1 MTNRAETR
9 IGLQT
14 DGSPPRTACGS
25 AAWKLPSRAALRTS
39 ASPSE
44 NQAHRP
50 RSIPAG
56 VPTKLETS
64 GERLRHPC
72 AASVAAC
79 VGLPAVVRRRQF
91 PAPSR
96 SWPAEPRAA
105 TALANRDKA
114 MHELAAHAA
123 RFRLHTN
130 PRSVGPH
137 APVTRLR

>member
-14 DGSPPRTACGS
+14 DGSPLRTACGS
-25 AAWKLPSRAALRTS
+25 AGWKLPARVALRTF

-44 NQAHRP
+44 NPARRP

-56 VPTKLETS
+56 APAKLETC
-64 GERLRHPC
+64 GERLRHPG
-72 AASVAAC
+72 AAWVAAC
-79 VGLPAVVRRRQF
+79 VGLPAVVRRRRF

-96 SWPAEPRAA
+96 SWPAGPRAA

-114 MHELAAHAA
+114 MHEPAVHAA
-123 RFRLHTN
+123 RFRSHTN

-137 APVTRLR
+137 APVTTLR